1 MRARSSLT
9 DSATTDALDSLR
21 RIIRALRV
29 SSRRAERELG
39 VSGAQLFV
47 LQRLAEGPAGS
58 VNELA
63 ERTHTHQSSVS
74 VVVRRLV
81 ERGLVSRRRSP
92 TDQRRV
98 ELALSAAGRRVLQG
112 SRPAAHVRL
121 ADAMRRLPRD
131 RRTRLA
137 ALLRELVAL
146 MGAADESASMMFD
159 DDENRSTPG

>member
-1 MRARSSLT
+1 MGARGPLT
-9 DSATTDALDSLR
+9 DPATRDALDSLR
-21 RIIRALRV
+21 RIIRALRI
-29 SSRRAERELG
+29 SSRRAEREFG

-81 ERGLVSRRRSP
+81 ERGLVSRRRSAA
-92 TDQRRV
+92 DQRRV
-98 ELALSAAGRRVLQG
+98 ELALSAAGRRVLRG
-112 SRPAAHVRL
+112 SPPAAHLRL
-121 ADAMRRLPRD
+121 VDAMRRLPRE
-131 RRTRLA
+131 RRARLA

-146 MGAADESASMMFD
+146 MGAADEPASMMFD
-159 DDENRSTPG
+159 DDANRSTPG